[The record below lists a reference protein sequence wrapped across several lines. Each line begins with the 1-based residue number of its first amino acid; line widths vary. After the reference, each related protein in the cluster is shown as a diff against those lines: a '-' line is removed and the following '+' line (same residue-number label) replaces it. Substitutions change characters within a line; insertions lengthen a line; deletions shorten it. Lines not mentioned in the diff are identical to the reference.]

1 MNAESDCELTPSQ
14 WEALK
19 MLRASAQNFRAVD
32 RFVLERLIALDLAA
46 ISGDAPVLTPRGRK
60 VLVRGSPGLWDVAA

>member
-1 MNAESDCELTPSQ
+1 MNAESDYQLTPDQ

-19 MLRASAQNFRAVD
+19 ALRAPASTYSTVNRLALGD
-32 RFVLERLIALDLAA
+32 LIALDLAA
-46 ISGDAPVLTPRGRK
+46 MRGDLPVLTARGRK